1 MDVVFSY
8 ALCCTYATGQL
19 NTAYREQYCGVVS
32 RELRACTG
40 WHRPDFFFQ
49 SPLSRGVYNHRLFY
63 ALLFRLPSVFF
74 SSLHCIEVRRGFLPC
89 SSPLTSFQA
98 YLATHRLRA
107 FIDPC
112 RPLFALIPLRTSNY
126 SLV

>member
-40 WHRPDFFFQ
+40 WHRPDFFF
-49 SPLSRGVYNHRLFY
+49 SKSAIERGL
-63 ALLFRLPSVFF
+63 
-74 SSLHCIEVRRGFLPC
+74 
-89 SSPLTSFQA
+89 
-98 YLATHRLRA
+98 
-107 FIDPC
+107 
-112 RPLFALIPLRTSNY
+112 
-126 SLV
+126 

>member
-74 SSLHCIEVRRGFLPC
+74 FL
-89 SSPLTSFQA
+89 SPLYRGPS
-98 YLATHRLRA
+98 RL
-107 FIDPC
+107 P
-112 RPLFALIPLRTSNY
+112 PLLLPTD
-126 SLV
+126 LVPGIFGHP